1 MPQPTNTPGGAEGAW
16 NEALIEQA
24 WEAFQREAPLLIPE
38 HAGEWVAYHG
48 EKRLAF
54 APTRAEREAAGDPRP
69 SLEERYG
76 GREAYVAKV
85 KAAAEALVA
94 ERLLLPADA
103 AAYVETA
110 NACDQF

>member
-54 APTRAEREAAGDPRP
+54 APTRAEAWQACLDRGLPVGEFWVFDVQPILGV
-69 SLEERYG
+69 EVIG
-76 GREAYVAKV
+76 G
-85 KAAAEALVA
+85 
-94 ERLLLPADA
+94 
-103 AAYVETA
+103 
-110 NACDQF
+110 CG